1 MSLNQQ
7 DYYNKLDS
15 VIEGIKKRDR
25 RSIARAISII
35 DNNEPYAN
43 SIIQNIFKLTGNAI
57 TIGFTGAGGAGKSSL
72 IGQILSEFQNKN
84 YKVAILAVDPTSP
97 VTGGAILGD
106 RVRMQKTMDDR
117 EVFMRSLASR
127 GAIGGISKSLR
138 NVIRILDAAGYNLI
152 LVESVGAGQLEI
164 EISKV
169 VNITAV
175 VFSPQTGDNIQAVK
189 AGINE
194 IGDVYVINKGDLE
207 GSSILY
213 NSIRDF
219 IGDTARKPPVIKV
232 SAKTQDGLTNLVD
245 TFEKI
250 IAERKDEFRSKE
262 KKMLEMEV
270 NDMVLNMVQTKVIS
284 LLSQN
289 QSYLQLIEKICS
301 KEIDPFNG
309 AKETIKS
316 ILRWE

>member
-164 EISKV
+164 EISNV

-232 SAKTQDGLTNLVD
+232 SAKTQDGLINLVD

-301 KEIDPFNG
+301 KEIDPFTG
-309 AKETIKS
+309 AKETITS